1 MFVRILG
8 CETGAPLLLLHGQF
22 MGASLFDPF
31 VERLARTHR
40 LVVPDLPG
48 YGRSPLPPAFALDA
62 VRRALEAE
70 LGRLGIASVAAVGFS
85 LGAYHAIALALA
97 GRVRVTHLAL
107 LGPLAGGDPEA
118 LAPFAGF
125 ARMARA
131 GEPLDELFASVS
143 IPPARAAAD
152 PGYVGAIR
160 AAVAAAPAATLA
172 AEFDA
177 IAALPDLRPRL
188 GEIRAP
194 TLVRVGAE
202 DRNTPPAGAREIAAA
217 IPGARLEVV
226 PGVGHLLFH
235 EDGPGTLAS
244 VERFLGAR
252 R

>member
-1 MFVRILG
+1 MFVRVLG
-8 CETGAPLLLLHGQF
+8 SDPRPPVLLLHGQF
-22 MGASLFDPF
+22 IGASLFDPL
-31 VERLARTHR
+31 VERLARAR
-40 LVVPDLPG
+40 RVLVADLPG
-48 YGRSPLPPAFALDA
+48 HGRTPLPPALS
-62 VRRALEAE
+62 VEGIRLALEAE
-70 LGRLGIASVAAVGFS
+70 LLRLGVASVAAVGFS
-85 LGAYHAIALALA
+85 IGAYHALALALA
-97 GRVRVTHLAL
+97 GRVRVTRLAL
-107 LGPLAGGDPEA
+107 LGPLAGGDPET

-131 GEPLDELFASVS
+131 GEPLDELFATVA

-152 PGYVGAIR
+152 PGYVARIR
-160 AAVAAAPAATLA
+160 AAVAAAPPATLA

-202 DRNTPPAGAREIAAA
+202 DRNTPPAAAAQIAAA

-226 PGVGHLLFH
+226 PGTGHLLFH

-244 VERFLGAR
+244 LERFLVEAG
-252 R
+252 